1 MRNKIKQII
10 FCVCISFTIYQYAFS
25 DDIKFTKIDDD
36 LIGLTS
42 KDISTLAIDKNGH
55 LWVGARNQ
63 MIEFDGENWNE
74 HSEIFN
80 DIDYLKNPISG
91 GRCLP
96 SFGGSFY
103 PSDIQVDNN
112 NHVWT
117 TYGLGLMEYDHRKWI
132 SHNLEINGEK
142 WCTSPDCFII
152 DEKDRIWMAY
162 KDEIYILEEGKCKK
176 YFSVFSEGTQR
187 AVPSKFFLK
196 CFDISYLSIPP
207 MEFLLLASTWGVLE
221 FNINNK
227 RLFNRTPKTKEQPFF
242 VYSIEPGLDKY
253 NLFTTREGIL
263 EMKMLQSNNE
273 WTSYMTS
280 DINFSDGN
288 FDRKQILK
296 VFLDPNGQ
304 EWLITRLDLIGSLYK
319 LNGKE
324 AELVFSL
331 KDVST
336 KTKSYQINDV
346 LITDDNTMYIATNNG
361 LYISE

>member
-10 FCVCISFTIYQYAFS
+10 FCIFISFTIYQYALS
-25 DDIKFTKIDDD
+25 DDIKFTKIDDN

-42 KDISTLAIDKNGH
+42 NDISSLAIDKNGH

-63 MIEFDGENWNE
+63 MIEYDGEKWIE

-103 PSDIQVDNN
+103 PSEIKIDNN
-112 NHVWT
+112 NHVWMSSGF
-117 TYGLGLMEYDHRKWI
+117 GLIEYNRNKWI
-132 SHNLEINGEK
+132 LYNLEFNGRT
-142 WCTSPDCFII
+142 WLTSPSCFTF
-152 DEKDRIWMAY
+152 DEKGRIWMAY
-162 KDEIYILEEGKCKK
+162 FDTINIIEEGKCKK
-176 YFSVFSEGTQR
+176 YFSVFTEGTQQ
-187 AVPSKFFLK
+187 AIPASLILE
-196 CFDISYLSIPP
+196 CFDIAYQKTPQ
-207 MEFLLLASTWGVLE
+207 ECLLLASTWGVLE
-221 FNINNK
+221 FNINTK
-227 RLFNRTPKTKEQPFF
+227 RIYNRTPNEKEQPFF

-253 NLFTTREGIL
+253 NLFTTSEGIL
-263 EMKMLQSNNE
+263 EMKMLQYNSE

-304 EWLITRLDLIGSLYK
+304 EWLITRLNLIGSLYK